1 MQLALVLEGVVAQR
15 LGVKKGGQGRVPA
28 IELMIKTPTIK
39 DMIREGKTHQIE
51 GTLQSSSDMQ
61 GTLGFDN
68 CLFRLA
74 KERLVTSD
82 EAVAF
87 ARIPDALRR
96 RLSEMP
102 RDDQ

>member
-1 MQLALVLEGVVAQR
+1 MC
-15 LGVKKGGQGRVPA
+15 
-28 IELMIKTPTIK
+28 
-39 DMIREGKTHQIE
+39 IRD
-51 GTLQSSSDMQ
+51 S
-61 GTLGFDN
+61 
-68 CLFRLA
+68 FRLA

-82 EAVAF
+82 EAIAF